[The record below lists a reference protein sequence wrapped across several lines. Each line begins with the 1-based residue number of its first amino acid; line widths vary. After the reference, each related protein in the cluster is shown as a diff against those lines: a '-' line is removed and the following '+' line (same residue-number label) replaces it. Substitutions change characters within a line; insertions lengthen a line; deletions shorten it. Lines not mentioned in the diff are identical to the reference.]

1 MNLFVTRNVDIGNVI
16 VQILD
21 RVTVMSF
28 MSSISSTE

>member
-28 MSSISSTE
+28 MISISSTE